1 MDEFLAKHS
10 KNPKFVNSTFDA
22 GNQCFTYGKFKG
34 STYKE
39 IFENHKDYVAW
50 LVQCKGEQLT
60 FVKRAYAYFINRIE
74 EESLTKQL

>member
-1 MDEFLAKHS
+1 MEAFLAKHS
-10 KNPKFVNSTFDA
+10 KNPKFENSTFDA
-22 GNQCFTYGKFKG
+22 GNQVFTYGKFKG

-39 IFENHKDYVAW
+39 VFEKDKSYVSW

-74 EESLTKQL
+74 EESLTTEL